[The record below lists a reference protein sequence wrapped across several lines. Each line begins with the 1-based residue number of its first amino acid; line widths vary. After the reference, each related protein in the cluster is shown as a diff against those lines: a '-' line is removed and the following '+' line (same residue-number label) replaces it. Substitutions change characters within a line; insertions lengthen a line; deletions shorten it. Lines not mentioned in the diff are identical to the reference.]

1 MQPPTLRRGQRWLAK
16 LVLHFHRGSHRL
28 ADREVACRRRQQL
41 LRGMDG
47 PSARWVHLRR
57 DRRLMSELRGGRLGF
72 KRWFWALEP
81 IDLSKKHPGT
91 SGHARGGSTRC
102 ILVHYPAATPAGVA
116 WQPGSSLV
124 AWRPG
129 WCWLLA
135 GVLSTP
141 RTATTPTRSARDA
154 RRPVQHGNVGTFRAK
169 SLHIPRR
176 VAAVEPCG
184 AGTGDFGRLQPA
196 PPPASRQA
204 LLSPKPSGRDSRSDL
219 FPSSL
224 HRLPLRARVFT
235 PN

>member
-1 MQPPTLRRGQRWLAK
+1 M
-16 LVLHFHRGSHRL
+16 
-28 ADREVACRRRQQL
+28 
-41 LRGMDG
+41 
-47 PSARWVHLRR
+47 
-57 DRRLMSELRGGRLGF
+57 GF

-102 ILVHYPAATPAGVA
+102 TLVHYPAAAPAGAA
-116 WQPGSSLV
+116 WQPGCLV
-124 AWRPG
+124 AWLG
-129 WCWLLA
+129 LAASWCS
-135 GVLSTP
+135 VHSQNSNHTHHHDHHTNHTNP
-141 RTATTPTRSARDA
+141 IRARDA

-184 AGTGDFGRLQPA
+184 AGTSDFGRLQPA

-204 LLSPKPSGRDSRSDL
+204 SLSPKPSGRDSRSDL
-219 FPSSL
+219 FASSL
-224 HRLPLRARVFT
+224 HRLPLRARVFA